1 MSLVLAPR
9 AQRGLVGFVPAT
21 RPKLESQVGEP
32 HDGVG
37 LPHLWTSGLSPCML
51 DEERILL

>member
-21 RPKLESQVGEP
+21 RPKLESQVGVP